1 VVTDGNGE
9 DLLRKDTQP
18 VQDGDREEL
27 GKSGIDPG
35 IEREDSGGRGCTD
48 DHIPGDPPG
57 GPDLSPG
64 ALDSKPTGDRGTPG
78 VPATVDPLGFQ
89 GDDPFPEV
97 AGNRP
102 VDLVPR
108 YPQPVALP
116 GERDLD
122 EVAQPVVITPA
133 WIRGQVDPSLW
144 QKHWKHGGRITP
156 AMIHEYY
163 QGLCKGYSQVGI
175 RRRLGISDSTWT
187 EWRKAADRGSEI
199 HVLFRR
205 VIESGLGN
213 IESKAVEAWV
223 SKVPDDWRAAEAFL
237 KTRFPQEWNPNV
249 QVEVTHTGGVEVDH
263 KLSLDDDDILRVADI
278 LRTSGVLD
286 TSSGTVDGDV
296 VDAEVVDD

>member
-1 VVTDGNGE
+1 
-9 DLLRKDTQP
+9 
-18 VQDGDREEL
+18 
-27 GKSGIDPG
+27 
-35 IEREDSGGRGCTD
+35 
-48 DHIPGDPPG
+48 
-57 GPDLSPG
+57 
-64 ALDSKPTGDRGTPG
+64 
-78 VPATVDPLGFQ
+78 
-89 GDDPFPEV
+89 
-97 AGNRP
+97 
-102 VDLVPR
+102 
-108 YPQPVALP
+108 
-116 GERDLD
+116 
-122 EVAQPVVITPA
+122 
-133 WIRGQVDPSLW
+133 
-144 QKHWKHGGRITP
+144 
-156 AMIHEYY
+156 MIHEYY

-223 SKVPDDWRAAEAFL
+223 SKVPDDWRAADAFL

-249 QVEVTHTGGVEVDH
+249 QVEVTHTGGIEVDH
-263 KLSLDDDDILRVADI
+263 KLSLDDDDLLRVADI

>member
-1 VVTDGNGE
+1 VSVTGGNGE

-18 VQDGDREEL
+18 VQVGDREEL
-27 GKSGIDPG
+27 GNRGRDG
-35 IEREDSGGRGCTD
+35 EGSGGRGGTTQ
-48 DHIPGDPPG
+48 PDPPASSQSVTAG
-57 GPDLSPG
+57 APDPG
-64 ALDSKPTGDRGTPG
+64 TIVPALDSE
-78 VPATVDPLGFQ
+78 ASA
-89 GDDPFPEV
+89 FPEV
-97 AGNRP
+97 VGNRP

-122 EVAQPVVITPA
+122 DVSQPPVITPA
-133 WIRGQVDPSLW
+133 WIRGQVDPELW
-144 QKHWKHGGRITP
+144 QRHWKHGGRITP

-163 QGLCKGYSQVGI
+163 QGLCQGYSQTGV

-187 EWRKAADRGSEI
+187 EWRKAAERGSEI

-205 VIESGLGN
+205 VVESGLGN
-213 IESKAVEAWV
+213 IEGKAVDAWV
-223 SKVPDDWRAAEAFL
+223 SKVPDDWRAAQEFL

-286 TSSGTVDGDV
+286 AGSDTQQGI